1 MKINPEQQV
10 DTLVRAVY
18 PIIYIV
24 SHEEGRVAKALKR
37 VSTQRDRQFFTWSCT
52 RGIGDGDGESIGE
65 DATVD
70 PLEALEFVNGFDSPA
85 MFAFMDLHAY
95 LSDDTIKRKV
105 RELADS
111 LKTESKTLII
121 VASSLD
127 LPPELEK
134 QVTVLDWPLPGNEEI
149 GSLFDEVIGRMSS
162 RGLALEFTPEA
173 REKIITSC
181 LGLTE
186 DEIDNVLAKSLVTH
200 KDVDLNEIIGEK
212 AQIIRKSGILD
223 FYPVDEDFA
232 NVGGLDNL
240 RRWLEKRGNA
250 FSERAREFGLPM
262 PKGVVLLGVQG
273 CGKSLICKALASLW
287 KMPLLRFDVGKIFEG
302 IVGSTEANIRR
313 AIATAEAISPCI
325 LWIDEMDKGFSGIQ
339 SSNQTDGG
347 VTARA
352 FSTFLTWQ
360 QEKKDPVFTIAT
372 CNSVRTMPPEM
383 LRKGRFDDIFF
394 IDLPTPE
401 ERVDIF
407 TIHLQKRE
415 RDPEQFDLSKLAA
428 TSENFSG
435 AEIEAAIESGMF
447 DAFDEGESND
457 VTTNH
462 IVSALEA
469 TVPLAVTAKEDIDA
483 LRLWATDRARFA
495 SNHIEEVEV
504 RRLGGQREIELEA

>member
-1 MKINPEQQV
+1 MKTNPEQQV

-24 SHEEGRVAKALKR
+24 SHEESRVAKALRR
-37 VSTQRDRQFFTWSCT
+37 VATQRDRQFFTWSCT
-52 RGIGDGDGESIGE
+52 RGISDGNGGGTSGE
-65 DATVD
+65 DALMD
-70 PLEALEFVNGFDSPA
+70 PLDALEYVNGYNAPA

-95 LSDDTIKRKV
+95 LDDDAIKRKV

-121 VASSLD
+121 VASSLT

-149 GSLFDEVIGRMSS
+149 GSLFDEVIGRMNS
-162 RGLALEFTPEA
+162 RGLRLEFTPEE

-200 KDVDLNEIIGEK
+200 KNVALDVIIGEK

-223 FYPVDEDFA
+223 FYPVDESFG

-250 FSERAREFGLPM
+250 FSTRAREFGLPM

-287 KMPLLRFDVGKIFEG
+287 KMPLLRFDVGKIFAG

-313 AIATAEAISPCI
+313 AISTAEAISPCI
-325 LWIDEMDKGFSGIQ
+325 LWIDEMEKGFAGSQ
-339 SSNQTDGG
+339 SSSMTDGG

-352 FSTFLTWQ
+352 LSTFLTWQ
-360 QEKKDPVFTIAT
+360 QEKRDPVFTIAT
-372 CNSVRTMPPEM
+372 CNSIRSMPPEM
-383 LRKGRFDDIFF
+383 LRKGRFDEIFF
-394 IDLPTPE
+394 IDLPTRE
-401 ERVDIF
+401 ERVTIF
-407 TIHLQKRE
+407 TIHLQKRN
-415 RDPEQFDLSKLAA
+415 RNPDNFDLQMLAA
-428 TSENFSG
+428 ASEYFSG
-435 AEIEAAIESGMF
+435 AEIESAVEAGMF
-447 DAFDEGESND
+447 DAFDEGETSD
-457 VTTNH
+457 VTTDH
-462 IVSALEA
+462 IVSALGD
-469 TVPLAVTAKEDIDA
+469 TVPLAVTAKEEIEA
-483 LRLWATDRARFA
+483 LRAWAVARARFA
-495 SNHIEEVEV
+495 SNHVEVEV
-504 RRLGGQREIELEA
+504 RRGEHREIELDA